1 MKSQPN
7 RSDAIGAPTQKPAT
21 MIGRPPVNVSTSDPY
36 TVGDKKGRPQAPKG
50 GKKITKADIGLP
62 TDFRWVYLYVFLCV
76 ANKQISGF
84 YTLLRVYPWF
94 IQPTSYIYL

>member
-1 MKSQPN
+1 MLIDIAMRSQPN
-7 RSDAIGAPTQKPAT
+7 RSDGIVAPTQKPAT
-21 MIGRPPVNVSTSDPY
+21 MIARPPVNVSTSDPY

-76 ANKQISGF
+76 ANK
-84 YTLLRVYPWF
+84 
-94 IQPTSYIYL
+94 